1 MCINLFIYVFIILG
15 PPVMLSGS
23 NAGHIAVWNLEER
36 KLSSQIRA
44 AHTQGVQGTVSLSIY
59 LSQGGAHPGG
69 SRYSFVVYSIYRGL
83 EMNKDNFVVPYKCIS
98 CLPPSLFSLSASSL
112 EKLLRRSLNKLEY
125 HGGI

>member
-83 EMNKDNFVVPYKCIS
+83 EINKDNFVVPYKC
-98 CLPPSLFSLSASSL
+98 LPPPFFSSLSASSL